1 MTAEVSQIADK
12 NLFSLK
18 AYKPPNSI
26 LQTIYEGNRPVD
38 SFYKSQCDGKRF

>member
-1 MTAEVSQIADK
+1 MTVEVSQIAGN

-26 LQTIYEGNRPVD
+26 LQAIYERNQPMD
-38 SFYKSQCDGKRF
+38 SFYKSQWDGKRF